1 MSTTSFTIAVCRP
14 ERNFTGGSGM
24 AAFIG
29 AVAFEG
35 AASRIM
41 RPGTDGSDL
50 NVSSRPAGCA
60 TQTIVEPIG
69 QGVGGSLRCLG
80 DRSILV
86 VTHGKPVVEFLAD
99 LIRP

>member
-1 MSTTSFTIAVCRP
+1 MSTTSFTSAVCRP
-14 ERNFTGGSGM
+14 ERNFTGGAGM
-24 AAFIG
+24 AASGG
-29 AVAFEG
+29 AAAFEG

-86 VTHGKPVVEFLAD
+86 VTHGKPAGGCAAD
-99 LIRP
+99 